1 MAMSIPRLKRLKRKT
16 NPYEQRV
23 FISNAG
29 VSTTELTYYVAAH
42 TGGANGLCNE
52 FYAARSGPWTTN
64 PGCQDAFRALEVCR
78 DGAGRFGT
86 AGYEAQSLGKAL
98 AKLADDV

>member
-1 MAMSIPRLKRLKRKT
+1 MKIARVSLWMILASGLCGAVLEAQEVKDAAAAAPIPAQILTSK
-16 NPYEQRV
+16 RV

-52 FYAARSGPWTTN
+52 FYAAMKDWGDMSWWQLLRMPIW
-64 PGCQDAFRALEVCR
+64 FL
-78 DGAGRFGT
+78 
-86 AGYEAQSLGKAL
+86 K
-98 AKLADDV
+98 

>member
-52 FYAARSGPWTTN
+52 FYAAMKGWGDMSWWQLLRMPIW
-64 PGCQDAFRALEVCR
+64 FL
-78 DGAGRFGT
+78 
-86 AGYEAQSLGKAL
+86 K
-98 AKLADDV
+98 